1 MSDPTSPKSKKLLDQ
16 LRDAIRIEHNSYVT
30 NKSYVHW
37 AKRTILFHNKRH
49 PTEMG
54 VLESEAF
61 LSHMALEGHVL
72 ASTQNQAFNA
82 LLFRYR
88 NVLKIE

>member
-1 MSDPTSPKSKKLLDQ
+1 
-16 LRDAIRIEHNSYVT
+16 
-30 NKSYVHW
+30 
-37 AKRTILFHNKRH
+37 
-49 PTEMG
+49 MG